1 MRLASGIPRVLV
13 GVVLLSAGSCD
24 GITDPVPS
32 YGEIKDFYAVSGE
45 PQAKVVVDPR
55 YLTLQTRLF
64 APDLVQKA
72 LGCSPT
78 VCRFTDT
85 GLAFQYYIEL
95 RDGTDAEGAEAAA
108 RALRLTPG
116 VDFASAIYR
125 LVSDSTCIIA
135 LFNSLTVQFKA
146 GVSADSIER
155 INAVVGTTLDPDRGI
170 YDTYQPLRYGV
181 GASHSPLEVVAYY
194 GRNRGVEGVS
204 PMATGC
210 FDGTV
215 F

>member
-1 MRLASGIPRVLV
+1 M
-13 GVVLLSAGSCD
+13 
-24 GITDPVPS
+24 PS
-32 YGEIKDFYAVSGE
+32 YGEIKDLFGVTSS
-45 PQAKVVVDPR
+45 PVRVVVDPR
-55 YLTLQTRLF
+55 YLTLQTRRF
-64 APDLVQKA
+64 APDVVQKA

-85 GLAFQYYIEL
+85 GLPFHYYVEL

-135 LFNSLTVQFKA
+135 LFNSLTVQFTA
-146 GVSADSIER
+146 GVSADSIAR
-155 INAVVGTTLDPDRGI
+155 INAVVGATIDPDRETYSTSLPLLYGI
-170 YDTYQPLRYGV
+170 
-181 GASHSPLEVVAYY
+181 GASHSPLEVNAYY
-194 GRNRGVEGVS
+194 GRHQAVDWVS
-204 PMATGC
+204 VDATGC
-210 FDGTV
+210 FNGQV